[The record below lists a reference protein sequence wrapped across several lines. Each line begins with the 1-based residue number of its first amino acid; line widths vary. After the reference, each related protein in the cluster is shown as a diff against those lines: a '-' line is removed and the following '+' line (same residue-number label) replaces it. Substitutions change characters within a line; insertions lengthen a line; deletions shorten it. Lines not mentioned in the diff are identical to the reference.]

1 MLLFKSSG
9 LSNQSPIAF
18 ALFGTLLSTIGN
30 IPVGHR
36 FSLLSMALLNK
47 LNSQDVAGEVMYVIT
62 RVKCLVEPL
71 QALNE
76 LQTQAA
82 LASIS
87 AGDMQLACVNRALCC
102 VNNFWTGAKLAD
114 ANKDF
119 RQAINF
125 VKRREYSP
133 ILVQLMTFQMVFTVL
148 MGNGAEVEL
157 DSLLSE
163 QSNNNPRQL
172 MLL

>member
-114 ANKDF
+114 VNKDF

-125 VKRREYSP
+125 VSP
-133 ILVQLMTFQMVFTVL
+133 THDISNVL
-148 MGNGAEVEL
+148 MGNEAEVEL